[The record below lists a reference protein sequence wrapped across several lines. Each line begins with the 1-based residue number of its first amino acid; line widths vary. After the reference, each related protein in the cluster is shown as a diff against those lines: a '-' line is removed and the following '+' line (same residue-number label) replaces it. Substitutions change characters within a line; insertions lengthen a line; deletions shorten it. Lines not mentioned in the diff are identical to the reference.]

1 MRAWNFW
8 LIAIVLIFPLMA
20 SAASSPPDRKSIA
33 ACLEAAADEF
43 GVKCIGIVADPC
55 IKAIKDDDTSASKAK
70 ACAARELAVWD
81 EEIGAALK
89 AIDTAGRDIK
99 APVAAAQ
106 KSWRESRVRLCPAFD
121 KIDPGMFVGGANY
134 CRLHE
139 TAQRALMLRRLAAAV
154 GEH

>member
-1 MRAWNFW
+1 MEFLADGDCADLTRGGFSGG
-8 LIAIVLIFPLMA
+8 V
-20 SAASSPPDRKSIA
+20 AAGQEVDRV
-33 ACLEAAADEF
+33 CLEAAADEI
-43 GVKCIGIVADPC
+43 GAKCIGIVADPC
-55 IKAIKDDDTSASKAK
+55 IKAIRDDDTSATRAK

-81 EEIGAALK
+81 EEISAALK

-106 KSWRESRVRLCPAFD
+106 KSWRDSRDRLCPAFD